1 MNTVKKEGTQT
12 GRDYY
17 IFQRELSGYVIER
30 DGLFVPKWM
39 AFFNGYTYHQLLK
52 GEKRVKARAY
62 TDAEKKQRFAVL

>member
-1 MNTVKKEGTQT
+1 MKPVEEEGTQT

-39 AFFNGYTYHQLLK
+39 AFFNGYTYHELLK

-62 TDAEKKQRFAVL
+62 TDAEKRERFAVL

>member
-1 MNTVKKEGTQT
+1 MKPVEEEGTQT

-39 AFFNGYTYHQLLK
+39 AFFNGYTYHELLK

-62 TDAEKKQRFAVL
+62 TDAEKEKRFAVL